1 MKTMQ
6 TEAALAVI
14 ALLFALL
21 PTPAHAQDPEPIH
34 VPMDLQGHPAMHL
47 TWKFFGRGLIDK
59 TPRRSHR
66 HQFRQSVYTPWLDES
81 GIRLFGMA
89 AMAAEKARN
98 PEQARQ
104 LILSQFE
111 YVEAFI
117 EENSDRYALATTPAE
132 ARTLLTTT
140 DKMVIFHSIEGGH
153 HLLNGPEDAAFWRD
167 QGVALVTLMHLRD
180 DELGGSAILDT
191 TVGPLI
197 NRAGSKNRRKG
208 RDRGLTEHGVSAI
221 QELSAVGILID
232 LSHMTGETI
241 DDTLEVTGELGVPPI
256 VTHGALTTIRSVE
269 RSFTD
274 AQVLEVYR
282 QGGMFALSLS
292 PDGLGAV
299 PERDDDVC
307 DATIE
312 SWGRHYQAVVDLVG
326 VDAPIGWSS
335 DWNGWANHAA
345 PVYGKRRCRPL
356 SDLDDP
362 LPIDTEGM
370 AHPGFIPQHFERAE
384 RMGLD
389 LRPID
394 RSSEQFL
401 QMWEA
406 ARGER

>member
-208 RDRGLTEHGVSAI
+208 RDRGLT
-221 QELSAVGILID
+221 D
-232 LSHMTGETI
+232 
-241 DDTLEVTGELGVPPI
+241 
-256 VTHGALTTIRSVE
+256 RKSV
-269 RSFTD
+269 
-274 AQVLEVYR
+274 V
-282 QGGMFALSLS
+282 
-292 PDGLGAV
+292 
-299 PERDDDVC
+299 
-307 DATIE
+307 
-312 SWGRHYQAVVDLVG
+312 
-326 VDAPIGWSS
+326 
-335 DWNGWANHAA
+335 
-345 PVYGKRRCRPL
+345 
-356 SDLDDP
+356 
-362 LPIDTEGM
+362 
-370 AHPGFIPQHFERAE
+370 
-384 RMGLD
+384 
-389 LRPID
+389 
-394 RSSEQFL
+394 
-401 QMWEA
+401 
-406 ARGER
+406 

>member
-1 MKTMQ
+1 M
-6 TEAALAVI
+6 
-14 ALLFALL
+14 FALL
-21 PTPAHAQDPEPIH
+21 LAMVSLNAVAQDTAPEPIH

-66 HQFRQSVYTPWLDES
+66 HQFRQSVYTPWLDDSEL
-81 GIRLFGMA
+81 RLFGMA

-98 PEQARQ
+98 PEHARQ

-117 EENSDRYALATTPAE
+117 ADNSDRYVLARTPAE

-153 HLLNGPEDAAFWRD
+153 HLLSGPEDAAFWRD

-180 DELGGSAILDT
+180 DELGGSAILESSM
-191 TVGPLI
+191 GPLI
-197 NRAGSKNRRKG
+197 NRAGAKNRRKG
-208 RDRGLTEHGVSAI
+208 RDRGLTERGAAAVR
-221 QELSAVGILID
+221 ELSDVGILID

-241 DDTLEVTGELGVPPI
+241 DDTLEITGELGVPPI
-256 VTHGALTTIRSVE
+256 VTHGALNSVRTVE
-269 RSFTD
+269 RSFSD
-274 AQVLEVYR
+274 EQVLEVYR

-292 PDGLGAV
+292 PEGLDAV
-299 PERDDDVC
+299 PELDDDVC
-307 DATIE
+307 HGTIE

-326 VDAPIGWSS
+326 DDAAIGWSS
-335 DWNGWANHAA
+335 DWNGWVSHAA

-362 LPIDTEGM
+362 LAIDTVGM
-370 AHPGFIPQHFERAE
+370 VHPGLIPQHFERAE

-389 LRPID
+389 RRPID

-401 QMWEA
+401 QMWES